1 MIDVEQT
8 IISQY
13 GASPILNQ
21 LIQNMNAYI
30 DPSANINSFYN
41 MAWNVDTAEGW
52 GLDVWGRIVGVSRVV
67 QISQVY
73 LGFGEAGRWNAYDF
87 GEGIFYTPSAATT
100 IPLTLDDSAFRL
112 LILAKALAN
121 ICVVSAP
128 SINQILLNLFPG
140 RGNCYVVDN
149 LDMTFTFKFLFTLS
163 LVELF
168 IVQSSGALP
177 QPAGVSFNVVTP

>member
-73 LGFGEAGRWNAYDF
+73 LGFGEAGRWNAY
-87 GEGIFYTPSAATT
+87 
-100 IPLTLDDSAFRL
+100 
-112 LILAKALAN
+112 
-121 ICVVSAP
+121 
-128 SINQILLNLFPG
+128 QILLNLFPG